1 MFIAIPMA
9 KPNTPFLLTIGQS
22 INTHDTFMFTIAVSL
37 DLTLL
42 YFAMRLLMPV
52 SPFPNAQL

>member
-1 MFIAIPMA
+1 MA